1 MPIIPLVF
9 ILFASLFAKDLVP
22 SKTHAVLNISYTN
35 FQDVPQTHKK
45 LVFVGQKNPNR
56 KITVKTD
63 EYGEVSFLIPKE
75 DTYDI
80 MCESLTGP
88 FKCGE
93 SPYVSIKAST
103 GGLSVVFDDTR
114 AELTGVTFKA
124 GSAELVESSLYT
136 LNEAIKG
143 LKINPDVKIEISGHT
158 SSEGGDELNQILSEE
173 RAKSVR
179 NYMIS
184 KGIDSK
190 RLVAVG
196 YGPSRPKASN
206 DTEEGRKENRRIEL
220 SVIEE
225 PESSK

>member
-1 MPIIPLVF
+1 MRIIPL
-9 ILFASLFAKDLVP
+9 ILALFASLFAKDLVP

-114 AELTGVTFKA
+114 AELAGVTFKA

-143 LKINPDVKIEISGHT
+143 LKINPDYIQEAISNGQL
-158 SSEGGDELNQILSEE
+158 SSQAQRSFVEGKVYLWQ
-173 RAKSVR
+173 RSVM
-179 NYMIS
+179 NDYGYS
-184 KGIDSK
+184 PGIQSYINSQTTK
-190 RLVAVG
+190 LPWWMTQG
-196 YGPSRPKASN
+196 
-206 DTEEGRKENRRIEL
+206 L
-220 SVIEE
+220 
-225 PESSK
+225 